1 MAGLSMPSVFIGD
14 TDRSVQQ
21 AIDDI
26 LLRVEC
32 REEHEWGGQVHY
44 LPL

>member
-1 MAGLSMPSVFIGD
+1 MPGVCIGD
-14 TDRSVQQ
+14 IDLAVQQ

-32 REEHEWGGQVHY
+32 REEHEWEGQVHY